1 MKVIIKNF
9 FIIFFFSI
17 FLLRAEEVFAKENQI
32 QYKKESISNY
42 FSGIISNNQYDVYKA
57 YKYLNKVEELK
68 KNHTQF
74 NVEFIKTLIMLEKFE
89 QAFSFSKSI
98 WKEDELFFEVDLL
111 LGLNF
116 FVKKEYKK
124 AEKHFARLNKISR
137 SNLIFDNFFGNILV
151 AWIRAQ
157 EGNKIDSFNLLKKIP
172 KQYDNLTQTQ
182 EVFLKCYYED
192 KDTQKSFMGLLK
204 SEKYNFLR
212 YNFFLINYLLSQGKD
227 LEAKK
232 LAEKT
237 NKEHRENLLIKQT
250 KNYLTKKKKS
260 KIKNFFNCKNP
271 QDPIAEFF
279 YIIANLY
286 ANEEDYQLSNFY
298 LKISLFLNSNFAT
311 NKALL
316 AENFYY
322 QKKKELAKEVYL
334 SLKPVGSIYS
344 WYAEKNISSILEEE
358 KGKIYA
364 VKNLEKEFNRI
375 ENKNFE
381 HYYDMANFYKNNQY
395 FLKSI
400 EYYSLTLENIKK
412 EHFLIPKI
420 LYRRGTCYERI
431 DEWKKAEND
440 FNRSLEILPDQ
451 AHVLNYLA
459 YAWIDKGINLD
470 KGLKMLI
477 KANQLK
483 KNDAYIIDSL
493 GWAYYAKKNFKKAEF
508 FLKKAVK
515 LLPGEPIISD
525 HYADALWMV
534 NKKIQ
539 ARYMWDY
546 VYKLKDSEKELKDI
560 IIKKLTFGIDQ
571 NL

>member
-1 MKVIIKNF
+1 MKLAIKKIL
-9 FIIFFFSI
+9 IIFFFSI
-17 FLLRAEEVFAKENQI
+17 FLLRAEEVFAQENKTQIKKEN
-32 QYKKESISNY
+32 ISNY
-42 FSGIISNNQYDVYKA
+42 FSGIVSNNQYNTNKA

-74 NVEFIKTLIMLEKFE
+74 NVEYIKALIMLEKFE

-111 LGLNF
+111 LGLNYF
-116 FVKKEYKK
+116 IKKEYKK
-124 AEKHFARLNKISR
+124 AEKHFERLNKISR
-137 SNLIFDNFFGNILV
+137 TNLIFDNFFGNILI
-151 AWIRAQ
+151 AWIHAQ
-157 EGNKIDSFNLLKKIP
+157 EGNKAKSFNLLKKIP

-182 EVFLKCYYED
+182 DVFLKCYYED
-192 KDTQKSFMGLLK
+192 QDTQKSFTDLLK
-204 SEKYNFLR
+204 SEKYNFSR
-212 YNFFLINYLLSQGKD
+212 YNFFLINYLLSQDKD

-232 LAEKT
+232 IAEKK
-237 NKEHRENLLIKQT
+237 NKEYSENLLIRQT
-250 KNYLTKKKKS
+250 KTYITKKKKS

-271 QDPIAEFF
+271 REPIAEFF
-279 YIIANLY
+279 YIMANLY
-286 ANEEDYQLSNFY
+286 ANEEDYQSSNFY
-298 LKISLFLNSNFAT
+298 LKISLFLNNNFVT

-322 QKKKELAKEVYL
+322 QKKKKLAKEVYF
-334 SLKPVGSIYS
+334 SLKSVGSIYS

-358 KGKIYA
+358 KGKTYA
-364 VKNLEKEFNRI
+364 VNNLEKAFNKI
-375 ENKNFE
+375 ENKNFG

-412 EHFLIPKI
+412 EHLLIPKI

-431 DEWKKAEND
+431 KEWKKAEND
-440 FNRSLEILPDQ
+440 FNRSLKILPDQ

-459 YAWIDKGINLD
+459 YSWIDKGINLD

-493 GWAYYAKKNFKKAEF
+493 GWAYYAKKNYKKAEF

-515 LLPGEPIISD
+515 LMPNEPVISD

-539 ARYMWDY
+539 ARYIWDY
-546 VYKLKDSEKELKDI
+546 VYKLKDSEKELKDKI
-560 IIKKLTFGIDQ
+560 STKLTFGIDQ